1 MGKQDVAYGLPDRG
15 ISDRNPPDQTHS
27 FDWMGNSMDY
37 SDPNMKG
44 SGKGMTIHHGGGWG
58 HVEAV
63 GMQPPHESNPYMGH
77 PAQESTSRFAASGE
91 GPQEPSVAIDTDG
104 GRPRCALQV
113 CVPAR
118 NGTGFRSFAIRG
130 PKRNSV
136 EHARVDGERML
147 HAFREGGESEVRRVQ
162 RLLQDPSGMNY
173 ETAPVANTGIG
184 SCSSAAFSD
193 EFPEAGNGMAQAQ
206 PRFMPTAHGDTGQE
220 GCPGVF
226 TEDMCKQHGME
237 ELWPASNADAECFKV
252 KVESITQNT
261 W

>member
-1 MGKQDVAYGLPDRG
+1 
-15 ISDRNPPDQTHS
+15 
-27 FDWMGNSMDY
+27 MDY

-44 SGKGMTIHHGGGWG
+44 SGKGTTVHHGGGWG

-63 GMQPPHESNPYMGH
+63 SMQPPHEIGTHSNPYMGH
-77 PAQESTSRFAASGE
+77 PAQESSSSFAAGGE
-91 GPQEPSVAIDTDG
+91 GPQEPSVAIDTEG
-104 GRPRCALQV
+104 GRPRCALTV

-147 HAFREGGESEVRRVQ
+147 YAFREGGESEVRRVQ
-162 RLLQDPSGMNY
+162 RLLQDPSGINY
-173 ETAPVANTGIG
+173 ETTPVVNSGIG
-184 SCSSAAFSD
+184 SYNSAAFSNG
-193 EFPEAGNGMAQAQ
+193 FPEAGNGMAQAQ
-206 PRFMPTAHGDTGQE
+206 PRFMPTADGDAGQE

-226 TEDMCKQHGME
+226 TEEMYRQQGMQ
-237 ELWPASNADAECFKV
+237 ELWSTSNVDAECL
-252 KVESITQNT
+252 KVESITRNT